1 MQNWCINSLEIV
13 SDEATRKSILATV
26 TTVPPTV
33 DGINNEGQEAYIFQ
47 NLLPDWNTP
56 QPSNYFP
63 VLLDYNTEIS
73 SDESDENVPLQFV
86 FSTAPAPPCGSVL
99 RISKNYPDAHFILTW
114 EDSEL
119 CYMGG
124 AVYKAGEVLHEV
136 TIEGDDYPQFDG
148 DFASEE
154 DADSYQKYADDMCDL
169 RDRIQTELW
178 EVTQDNDEGCGKW
191 GCKDCYP
198 DDEVTE

>member
-1 MQNWCINSLEIV
+1 
-13 SDEATRKSILATV
+13 
-26 TTVPPTV
+26 
-33 DGINNEGQEAYIFQ
+33 
-47 NLLPDWNTP
+47 
-56 QPSNYFP
+56 
-63 VLLDYNTEIS
+63 
-73 SDESDENVPLQFV
+73 
-86 FSTAPAPPCGSVL
+86 
-99 RISKNYPDAHFILTW
+99 
-114 EDSEL
+114 
-119 CYMGG
+119 MGG
-124 AVYKAGEVLHEV
+124 AVYKAGETLHEV

-198 DDEVTE
+198 DDEVTQ